1 MTKIYK
7 GRTAKMNTQLLLFI
21 GCLILSFALTTIIS
35 HYLIPVLA
43 SRKMGQKILEIG
55 PRWHKSKEGTPT
67 MGGIAFLI
75 TAFVVGAAASVY
87 LAVARGMQEA
97 SPFIMTVAL
106 ALASG
111 LIGIIDD
118 SAKLRKAQNEG
129 LTAAQKF
136 LLQLLLAGLYILGMR
151 LFGGLTTE
159 LYIPYVGMALDFGIA
174 YYAVAVLLIVGVMNA
189 VNLTDGIDG
198 LASSVTVVVGIFFAL
213 CAFLAKDVTNEPL
226 SFASSIMIGVCG
238 GFLVYNFYPA
248 RVFMGDTGSL
258 FLGGLCV
265 GSAFLLNNPLIIVV
279 CGFVYICETASVMLQ
294 VGYFKITHGKR
305 LFKMAPIHHHF
316 EKCGWSE
323 IKIVIIFSAVTALLC
338 VAAWFGL

>member
-1 MTKIYK
+1 MFDFILFL
-7 GRTAKMNTQLLLFI
+7 GIAVLAFVLTAV
-21 GCLILSFALTTIIS
+21 IS
-35 HYLIPVLA
+35 HFLIPVLA

-75 TAFVVGAAASVY
+75 TAAVLGIGLSVY
-87 LAVARGMQEA
+87 LCIVKGAKETA
-97 SPFIMTVAL
+97 PFIMTVAL

-136 LLQLLLAGLYILGMR
+136 LLQLLIGGLYLLGMS
-151 LFGGLTTE
+151 LFGGLTTTLAI
-159 LYIPYVGMALDFGIA
+159 LYFGLSLDLGFVYYPVAL
-174 YYAVAVLLIVGVMNA
+174 LLIVGIMNA

-198 LASSVTVVVGIFFAL
+198 LASSITAVVGIFFAV
-213 CAFLAKDVTNEPL
+213 CAFLAADAVLVNL
-226 SFASSIMIGVCG
+226 SFIAAIMIGVCL

-258 FLGGLCV
+258 FLGGLAV
-265 GSAFLLNNPLIIVV
+265 GAAFLLNNPLIIVV
-279 CGFVYICETASVMLQ
+279 CGFIYICETASVMLQ
-294 VGYFKITHGKR
+294 VGYFKLTHGKR

-323 IKIVIIFSAVTALLC
+323 VKIVLVFTTITIAMC
-338 VAAWFGL
+338 VLAWFGIR